1 MPPDSS
7 FMNFRKLI
15 NSLLPGIFLFGFTI
29 GTGSVTAMAKAGA
42 DYGMSLLWAILLSCY
57 ITYFMINQYGRFT
70 LVTGYTALAAF
81 KKYIHPGV
89 GIFFIVSLTMH
100 VSGSIIGVMGILADI
115 CHEWT
120 ATFLKGGIPLTLIA
134 IFFVSLVYILFLD
147 GRTKV
152 FQKVLS
158 LIVAI
163 MAICFLVNVFITTP
177 PAAEI
182 ANGLIPR
189 IPAGSSPEKAFLVI
203 ASMVGTTVFSGLFI
217 LRGTLVKEA
226 GWTWE
231 DYKVQKRDALFS
243 GIMMFIVSASIMAA
257 ASGSLHKQG
266 IRLENVS
273 EMIGLLEPVAG
284 MFAVG
289 IFTLGVVAAGVSSQF
304 PNVSLLP
311 WLLDDYGNNKPNLR
325 RTDYRI
331 YVLFLSLLGMI
342 VPVFNAK
349 PVTVMIASQ
358 AFSALILPVT
368 VACLIY
374 LANKKRVVG
383 ERRLSVSANIQLALV
398 MIFSVIMSYM
408 SYSGLIAVIKNL

>member
-1 MPPDSS
+1 
-7 FMNFRKLI
+7 
-15 NSLLPGIFLFGFTI
+15 
-29 GTGSVTAMAKAGA
+29 
-42 DYGMSLLWAILLSCY
+42 
-57 ITYFMINQYGRFT
+57 MINQYGRFT

-120 ATFLKGGIPLTLIA
+120 ATFLKGGIPRIVIA
-134 IFFVSLVYILFLD
+134 LFFVTLVYILFLD
-147 GRTKV
+147 GRAKV

-177 PAAEI
+177 PALEI

-189 IPAGSSPEKAFLVI
+189 LPAGSSPEVAFLVI

-231 DYKVQKRDALFS
+231 DYKVQKRDAFFS

-311 WLLDDYGNNKPNLR
+311 WLLDDYSNNKPNLR

-374 LANKKRVVG
+374 LGNKKKVVG
-383 ERRLSVSANIQLALV
+383 ERRLSVSVNVQLALV

-408 SYSGLIAVIKNL
+408 SYSGLIAVIRNL

>member
-1 MPPDSS
+1 MPPELI
-7 FMNFRKLI
+7 FMNFRKFI

-57 ITYFMINQYGRFT
+57 ITYFMIDQYGRFT
-70 LVTGYTALAAF
+70 LITGYTALAAF

-89 GIFFIVSLTMH
+89 GIFFVVALTMH

-115 CHEWT
+115 CHEWS
-120 ATFLKGGIPLTLIA
+120 ATFIKGGIPRTAIA
-134 IFFVSLVYILFLD
+134 VFFVTLVYLLFLD
-147 GRTKV
+147 GRTRV

-158 LIVAI
+158 FIVGI
-163 MAICFLVNVFITTP
+163 MAICFLMNVLITTP

-182 ANGLIPR
+182 AKGLIPR
-189 IPAGSSPEKAFLVI
+189 LPAGSSADKAFLVI

-231 DYKVQKRDALFS
+231 DYKTQRRDALFS
-243 GIMMFIVSASIMAA
+243 GILMFIVSASIMAA
-257 ASGSLHKQG
+257 ASGSLHTQG

-284 MFAVG
+284 LFAVG
-289 IFTLGVVAAGVSSQF
+289 IFTIGVVAAGVSSQF

-311 WLLDDYGNNKPNLR
+311 WLLDDYGNRKPNLR

-331 YVLFLSLLGMI
+331 YVLLLSALGMI
-342 VPVFNAK
+342 VPLFQAK

-358 AFSALILPVT
+358 AFSALILPAT

-374 LANKKRVVG
+374 LGNSKRVVG
-383 ERRLSVSANIQLALV
+383 KNRLSVSANIQLALV

-408 SYSGLIAVIKNL
+408 SYSGLIAFIKNL

>member
-1 MPPDSS
+1 
-7 FMNFRKLI
+7 MNFRKLI

-42 DYGMSLLWAILLSCY
+42 DYGMSLLWAIMLSCY

-70 LVTGYTALAAF
+70 LITGYTALAAF

-115 CHEWT
+115 CHEWS
-120 ATFLKGGIPLTLIA
+120 ATFIKGGLPRIGIA
-134 IFFVSLVYILFLD
+134 MFFVTLVYMLFLD

-163 MAICFLVNVFITTP
+163 MAVCFLVNVFMTTP
-177 PAAEI
+177 PPGEI
-182 ANGLIPR
+182 LKGLVPR
-189 IPAGSSPEKAFLVI
+189 VPGGSSSEKAFLVI

-226 GWTWE
+226 GWTWS
-231 DYKVQKRDALFS
+231 DYKIQKRDALIS
-243 GIMMFIVSASIMAA
+243 GTMMFIVSASIMAA

-273 EMIGLLEPVAG
+273 EMIGLLQPVAG
-284 MFAVG
+284 LFAVG

-311 WLLDDYGNNKPNLR
+311 WLLDDYGNRKANLR

-331 YVLFLSLLGMI
+331 YVLFLSMLGMV
-342 VPVFNAK
+342 VPLFNAR

-358 AFSALILPVT
+358 AFSALILPAT
-368 VACLIY
+368 VACLLY
-374 LANKKRVVG
+374 LGNKKKVVG
-383 ERRLSVSANIQLALV
+383 RMRLSISANIQLALV
-398 MIFSVIMSYM
+398 MVFSVIMSFM
-408 SYSGLIAVIKNL
+408 SYSGLIAVIKSL

>member
-1 MPPDSS
+1 
-7 FMNFRKLI
+7 MNFRRLI

-120 ATFLKGGIPLTLIA
+120 ATFLKGGIPRIVIA
-134 IFFVSLVYILFLD
+134 LFFVTLVYILFLD
-147 GRTKV
+147 GRAKV

-177 PAAEI
+177 PALEI

-189 IPAGSSPEKAFLVI
+189 LPAGSSPEVAFLVI

-231 DYKVQKRDALFS
+231 DYKVQKRDAFFS

-311 WLLDDYGNNKPNLR
+311 WLLDDYSNNKPNLR

-374 LANKKRVVG
+374 LGNKKKVVG
-383 ERRLSVSANIQLALV
+383 ERRLSVSVNVQLALV

-408 SYSGLIAVIKNL
+408 SYTGLIAVIRNL

>member
-1 MPPDSS
+1 
-7 FMNFRKLI
+7 MNIKKLI
-15 NSLLPGIFLFGFTI
+15 KSLLPGIFLFGFTI

-42 DYGMSLLWAILLSCY
+42 DYGMSLLWTILLSCY

-70 LVTGYTALAAF
+70 LITGYTALAAF
-81 KKYIHPGV
+81 KKYIHPV
-89 GIFFIVSLTMH
+89 VAVFFIVALTMH
-100 VSGSIIGVMGILADI
+100 VSGSIIGVMGIIADI
-115 CHEWT
+115 CYEWSR
-120 ATFLKGGIPLTLIA
+120 TFINGGIPRIVIA
-134 IFFVSLVYILFLD
+134 LFFVSLVYLLFLD

-158 LIVAI
+158 FVVAI
-163 MAICFLVNVFITTP
+163 MAICFLVNFFIMTP
-177 PAAEI
+177 PVREI
-182 ANGLIPR
+182 VRGLIPVV
-189 IPAGSSPEKAFLVI
+189 PETGSVDKAFLVI

-231 DYKVQKRDALFS
+231 DYKTQKRDALFA

-257 ASGSLHKQG
+257 ASGTLHVQG
-266 IRLENVS
+266 VRLENVS
-273 EMIGLLEPVAG
+273 EMIVLLKPVAG
-284 MFAVG
+284 LFAVG
-289 IFTLGVVAAGVSSQF
+289 VFTLGVVAAGVSSQF

-311 WLLDDYGNNKPNLR
+311 WLLDDFRGRKPDLR

-331 YVLFLSLLGMI
+331 YVLILSLLGMI

-374 LANKKRVVG
+374 LGNRKKIVG
-383 ERRLSVSANIQLALV
+383 ENKHSVVANIQLSLV
-398 MIFSVIMSYM
+398 MIFSLIMSYM
-408 SYSGLIAVIKNL
+408 SYSGLIAVLKNL